1 MTIGGIDERS
11 LSRGAVIAMH
21 IERLSRGRIG
31 ETIGTESELMHQFEA
46 SRATVREAIR
56 MLEARGIARMLRGRS
71 GGLKVLPCGA
81 DRAVYLL
88 SLHLEMLGLPLLD
101 VVALRTTL
109 GDITVASAT
118 EKIAREP
125 LDEVRVIARQL
136 AASAQDLRQYGLL
149 RRQLWAL
156 LAEATRNPVLK
167 SLIAAVDRVT
177 LDVMPVHRIRYDRV
191 QKQVNAIIAEENWL
205 LRAIVANDPG
215 EAVIR
220 HRKSRELET
229 QILAL
234 NIQGGRVPEFCFP
247 SGGALNTRVLRAAVT
262 EIGGRIIKQGL
273 DVGDELGKIEE
284 VRAECGLSPA
294 VMREALRLMEDH
306 GIIRVHT
313 GRFGGIRVGPLRS
326 PEMLD
331 RIREGLMLHLDPSGA
346 DTCRSAVFADAAV
359 LAATR
364 KPPFDRTADSISD
377 ALGDACGNRVYAIL
391 AKVLDHE
398 VPPDPAILARL
409 GDAIRG
415 GGCRACP
422 TIRN

>member
-234 NIQGGRVPEFCFP
+234 NIQGGRVPGILL
-247 SGGALNTRVLRAAVT
+247 SV
-262 EIGGRIIKQGL
+262 GGRPEYPCLAGG
-273 DVGDELGKIEE
+273 GDGNRRPDHQTRAGCRGRTGKD
-284 VRAECGLSPA
+284 RRGSCR
-294 VMREALRLMEDH
+294 MRVVPGRHARGIAADGGPRDH
-306 GIIRVHT
+306 SRPHGAFRGH
-313 GRFGGIRVGPLRS
+313 
-326 PEMLD
+326 
-331 RIREGLMLHLDPSGA
+331 SG
-346 DTCRSAVFADAAV
+346 
-359 LAATR
+359 
-364 KPPFDRTADSISD
+364 RTAQVARD
-377 ALGDACGNRVYAIL
+377 A
-391 AKVLDHE
+391 
-398 VPPDPAILARL
+398 
-409 GDAIRG
+409 
-415 GGCRACP
+415 
-422 TIRN
+422 